1 MVPSEAAA
9 RLCSACGM
17 CCDGTL
23 FHSVLLQPEDNSRQL
38 ASLGLK
44 IKKRN
49 GRTFFY
55 QPCPTHHQGQCRI
68 YPDRPRR
75 CRQFNCQQLLRL
87 ADGKTSEAQALTT
100 IHDARRL
107 ADQVGQLM
115 NQIEETNPL
124 RGLAA
129 RCASALDAGHRGPLH
144 EQLESAM
151 KSLEAFLESE
161 FRVKF

>member
-23 FHSVLLQPEDNSRQL
+23 FHSVVLQPAEDPRHFG
-38 ASLGLK
+38 SLGLK
-44 IKKRN
+44 IKKRS
-49 GRTFFY
+49 GQAFFH
-55 QPCPTHHQGQCRI
+55 QPCSAHDQGQCRI
-68 YPDRPRR
+68 YSDRPNR

-87 ADGKTSEAQALTT
+87 AEGKTTEPQALET
-100 IHDARRL
+100 IREARRMVS
-107 ADQVGQLM
+107 QVEQLI

-124 RGLAA
+124 RGLAT
-129 RCASALDAGHRGPLH
+129 RCAVALESGCRSPLH

-151 KSLEAFLESE
+151 QSLETFLESE
-161 FRVKF
+161 FRVKS